1 MVAWFK
7 CGAGK
12 NSKKL
17 AEHKGSEIAVTGP
30 NGDSQNKDQSEDLK
44 MGEEPKKEAS
54 NTLDGY
60 SEEDAKEG
68 NPAKIIVDGEERM
81 FPPPPPDFFE
91 KYTFLPEDN
100 EGNSKPMPNEIED
113 PQMAKDLGV
122 ECFKEGNLDLA
133 IAYWRQ
139 GLKKCLSALCSG
151 GPDAMHNKS
160 LSDIDLKCNLNIAMA
175 EIKRENYQFA
185 VDHCDKA
192 LRRRDMLDPEDLVK
206 VLYRKA
212 VAFDKMG
219 KYVFQFPSLIIEIPK
234 QSNSTLDIQ
243 PHTASNRSCHRSCGL
258 VV

>member
-60 SEEDAKEG
+60 SEEDAKEEG

-175 EIKRENYQFA
+175 EIKRENYQSA

-219 KYVFQFPSLIIEIPK
+219 KYVFQFPSLN
-234 QSNSTLDIQ
+234 NSKYQNNLTAHSTYNRTLH
-243 PHTASNRSCHRSCGL
+243 P
-258 VV
+258 VVVVTGRVV